1 MQTAQLPSHVASPDG
16 LRERKKQLTRR
27 DLHRAALELAQENGV
42 DAATVDAIAA
52 RAGVS
57 ARTFFNYFPTK
68 DDALLGNDPTTEDR
82 ARAMVYAAPDDEP
95 VRSVVRRLFDTQ
107 VTALREDPDLWRL
120 RREIALVEPVLA
132 ARMLGSWVRVDKV
145 IVEAMVNPA
154 HRLAGRR
161 RVDELAVAVEV
172 YAALGAGRA
181 AFRQHVVEGLEGDL
195 DALLDRAYRL
205 LG

>member
-57 ARTFFNYFPTK
+57 ARTFFNYFPTT

-82 ARAMVYAAPDDEP
+82 ARAMVDAAPDDEP

-107 VTALREDPDLWRL
+107 VTALRE
-120 RREIALVEPVLA
+120 PVLA

-145 IVEAMVNPA
+145 IVEAMVNRA